1 MRVLRRETE
10 IGQNRCPKRTTEK
23 RQQQKR
29 PALLCP
35 YPCSGGCCR
44 GPHGALGYQLLC
56 AWCWPRPRE
65 SVQWAHGV
73 GHQSYWSKS
82 SPRRELGDKCH
93 RSSPL
98 QRLLRIVSHTLSE
111 HSWHN
116 WAPVSHHTI
125 TPINSFLQLSSLSHL
140 IVLTTHSLNTAF
152 WGHHPR
158 KPVTHK
164 SLSKGK
170 PKIKI

>member
-1 MRVLRRETE
+1 MSEENHRE
-10 IGQNRCPKRTTEK
+10 KATTEEASLALPISLFW
-23 RQQQKR
+23 RLLQGPPWCPR
-29 PALLCP
+29 LPASL
-35 YPCSGGCCR
+35 R
-44 GPHGALGYQLLC
+44 
-56 AWCWPRPRE
+56 WCWPRPRE